1 MIHQKC
7 ASNCGHGDR
16 FHLRM
21 EPHMVVEDK
30 VLSMVW
36 LLNCKEWQECRNLKA
51 ALRPFHCFIF
61 IFQKSHT
68 GHPCP
73 ISWHDHCTAALSAD
87 PASLFSVNPSQLLPH
102 HFFLCPFFASGWL
115 WKLPISIAEAFYITK
130 WNFFSYLVHLST
142 LGDVQ
147 PLLQELLPRRTRR
160 TTGTEQRSRECSIH
174 TQQTHLEMLIT
185 LHTQLLTSLNWTVTG
200 ALFSESQALLS
211 LPSSQG
217 EPAWHRLVL
226 CCPSAPSHHL
236 LHALPSTSWLARPC
250 GTAMQWNHPKFKCFL
265 SSFLWR
271 TSTINIIFVF

>member
-36 LLNCKEWQECRNLKA
+36 LLNCREWQECRNLKA

-102 HFFLCPFFASGWL
+102 HFFFCPFFASGWL

-160 TTGTEQRSRECSIH
+160 TTGTEQRSRAQSW
-174 TQQTHLEMLIT
+174 QGM
-185 LHTQLLTSLNWTVTG
+185 LHT
-200 ALFSESQALLS
+200 
-211 LPSSQG
+211 
-217 EPAWHRLVL
+217 
-226 CCPSAPSHHL
+226 
-236 LHALPSTSWLARPC
+236 HAANTP
-250 GTAMQWNHPKFKCFL
+250 GNVNHPAYPAVNQPELNSHRCSLQREPGSSVLALIPGGTCLAQISAVLPKCSL
-265 SSFLWR
+265 SSPPACTAQHILTRQAMWNCHAVKP
-271 TSTINIIFVF
+271 S